1 MKSIV
6 TSLLILLST
15 ICFAQITA
23 ITSNGD
29 EVVLYDNGTWK
40 YTNKEESQSDVV
52 AENKTLFV
60 KSKDATFPLKSKT
73 VNAVI
78 NIDPKKWSFKKGDD
92 GAAAEYQLQMKAGDA
107 YGMLITERIE
117 IPIESLKKI
126 AFDNAKNVAPD
137 IAVVKQEYRTVNGTK
152 VFFMQMN
159 GTIQGIKFSYLG
171 YYYSSTAG
179 TVQFL
184 TYTSQNLLS
193 DYESELMA
201 LLNGIEFI
209 K

>member
-6 TSLLILLST
+6 TSLFVLLST
-15 ICFAQITA
+15 VCFAQITA

-40 YTNKEESQSDVV
+40 YANKEESQSEVV
-52 AENKTLFV
+52 AENKTLYV

-78 NIDPKKWSFKKGDD
+78 NIDPKKWTFKKGDD

-171 YYYSSTAG
+171 YYYSSTTG